1 MNSANSTFW
10 FTLSKHTYV
19 SFNSQGL
26 LLLYNTHN
34 GKTLVVHNSKCLE
47 IVQNVYEPSNLGVIE
62 INPEKLGEQVYDFIE
77 KSVALGIG
85 IKMEKTISSNKPI
98 NLLPILNL
106 QNDVEKLISTGETH
120 LIGDHISDY
129 LTSLTLYITN
139 QCEQNCVHCGEYFR
153 QTHFCTKALKG
164 NFLPPETINE
174 LLEQSGSTQ
183 LKKVNIIGGNIA
195 LHPKWE
201 ELLSIL
207 TKYTFD
213 YHFWFHLIN
222 IGGIDLDVLPG
233 HKEILVTYPYK
244 EESLKKVFGIAS
256 GRKDIAFNFLIEGEH
271 GFSNVNDLIAQY
283 DQINFELIPFYN
295 GENMDF
301 ITQNVFLDENDI
313 LSETLKMPKIFCNQK
328 LNSNFFGSLT
338 VFPDG
343 SVKVNPNTPVIGKLP
358 DNSLLELIYKELTS
372 NTAWRKVRGE
382 GKCNSCMYRFLCPP
396 PGNLGSILRR
406 EDLCH
411 VNMNV
416 VSELQDI

>member
-1 MNSANSTFW
+1 M
-10 FTLSKHTYV
+10 
-19 SFNSQGL
+19 
-26 LLLYNTHN
+26 
-34 GKTLVVHNSKCLE
+34 
-47 IVQNVYEPSNLGVIE
+47 
-62 INPEKLGEQVYDFIE
+62 
-77 KSVALGIG
+77 
-85 IKMEKTISSNKPI
+85 
-98 NLLPILNL
+98 
-106 QNDVEKLISTGETH
+106 
-120 LIGDHISDY
+120 
-129 LTSLTLYITN
+129 
-139 QCEQNCVHCGEYFR
+139 
-153 QTHFCTKALKG
+153 
-164 NFLPPETINE
+164 
-174 LLEQSGSTQ
+174 
-183 LKKVNIIGGNIA
+183 KKVNIIGGNIA
-195 LHPKWE
+195 LYPKWE

-256 GRKDIAFNFLIEGEH
+256 GRKDISFNFLIEGEH

-283 DQINFELIPFYN
+283 DQMNFELIPFYI

-313 LSETLKMPKIFCNQK
+313 LSETLEMGKIFCNQK

-343 SVKVNPNTPVIGKLP
+343 SVKVNPNTSVIGKLP

-372 NTAWRKVRGE
+372 NTAWRKVRDE
-382 GKCNSCMYRFLCPP
+382 GKCNSCIYRFLCPP
-396 PGNLGSILRR
+396 PGNLESVLEK

-411 VNMNV
+411 VNMNF
-416 VSELQDI
+416 VSEL

>member
-19 SFNSQGL
+19 SFNSQSP
-26 LLLYNTHN
+26 LLLYNTYN
-34 GKTLVVHNSKCLE
+34 GKTLVVHNSNCLE

-85 IKMEKTISSNKPI
+85 IKMEKTISTNKPI

-120 LIGDHISDY
+120 LIGDHISGY

-139 QCEQNCVHCGEYFR
+139 HCKQNCVHCGEYLK
-153 QTHFCTKALKG
+153 QTYFCTKKLNG
-164 NFLPPETINE
+164 NFLPLETVKT
-174 LLEQSGSTQ
+174 LLEQTESTQ
-183 LKKVNIIGGNIA
+183 LKKVNFLGGDLA
-195 LHPKWE
+195 LYPQWKDIFCV
-201 ELLSIL
+201 LNQYS
-207 TKYTFD
+207 YD
-213 YHFWFHLIN
+213 YHFWFHLN
-222 IGGIDLDVLPG
+222 NVSGVNLDDFPG
-233 HKEILVTYPYK
+233 RKEILVAYPFE
-244 EESLKKVFGIAS
+244 EES
-256 GRKDIAFNFLIEGEH
+256 FNKCAKEFSNRNDVTFHFLIDNEKTFTYFNELSEH
-271 GFSNVNDLIAQY
+271 LGHL
-283 DQINFELIPFYN
+283 NFEFIPFYN
-295 GENMDF
+295 SENIDF
-301 ITQNVFLDENDI
+301 LTQNVFLDEKDI
-313 LSETLKMPKIFCNQK
+313 LSETLEMRKIFCNQK

-343 SVKVNPNTPVIGKLP
+343 SVKVNPNAPVIGKLP

-396 PGNLGSILRR
+396 PGNLESILRR